1 MSASLGHKK
10 IEPLAPAWYEVRIR
24 LGTAFSQKESMNSKP
39 HEAHGLP
46 DDTHTQQWMG
56 SINIIIIYLGC
67 V

>member
-46 DDTHTQQWMG
+46 DDTHTQQ
-56 SINIIIIYLGC
+56 
-67 V
+67 